1 MKQGVSESCIV
12 LTQEEEEGLIEDES
26 LRDTENAKEVEDPLG
41 VLKGILSEV

>member
-1 MKQGVSESCIV
+1 MKPGISESYIV